1 MDKPE
6 KLTTLS
12 IQDEDKP
19 SKKQKQNSILC
30 VGHHSTQTTGGKD
43 ELNIVLCEIVNG
55 HHDHHYTSPCISN
68 RQN

>member
-19 SKKQKQNSILC
+19 SKKQKQNNAAYYVLD
-30 VGHHSTQTTGGKD
+30 TTLHKQL
-43 ELNIVLCEIVNG
+43 EVKTNW
-55 HHDHHYTSPCISN
+55 TSFYAKS
-68 RQN
+68 